1 MHSFELLSEK
11 KSSKECK
18 QRQVVQAS
26 GLVFSQSLHRD
37 KKYINTPADIVI
49 KARLFLCFVR
59 FCVLVISGLFVAFV

>member
-18 QRQVVQAS
+18 QSRW
-26 GLVFSQSLHRD
+26 FKLHFLN

-49 KARLFLCFVR
+49 TARLFSCFVR
-59 FCVLVISGLFVAFV
+59 FCVLVISGLFVGVTGVSSFVFL